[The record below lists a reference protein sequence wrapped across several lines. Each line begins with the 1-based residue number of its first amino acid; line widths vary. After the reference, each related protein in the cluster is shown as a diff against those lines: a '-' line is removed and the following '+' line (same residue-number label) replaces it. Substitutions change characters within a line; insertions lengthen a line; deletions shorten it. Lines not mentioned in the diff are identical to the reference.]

1 MALTRQQ
8 TLYAEARFAGAGR
21 REAALAAGC
30 PAKTATQAAAKL
42 ERHPNVIAHLAR
54 LKHLESEATPAAGR
68 DAVPPDVD
76 VELGGEFF
84 DDPKELLRHAMN
96 DRRLDP
102 KTRIQAA
109 VALLPLEHQK
119 LGESGKKQQ
128 QEKAAESV
136 ATGRFSPAAPPPSQL
151 KLVK

>member
-109 VALLPLEHQK
+109 VALLPFEHQK

>member
-1 MALTRQQ
+1 MALTKQQ
-8 TLYAEARFAGAGR
+8 SLYAEARFAGAGR

-42 ERHPNVIAHLAR
+42 EKHPNVIAHLAR

-68 DAVPPDVD
+68 DALPPD

-84 DDPKELLRHAMN
+84 EDPKELLRHAMN

-109 VALLPLEHQK
+109 VALLPFEHQK
-119 LGESGKKQQ
+119 RGESGKKEQQ
-128 QEKAAESV
+128 ASAAESV
-136 ATGRFSPAAPPPSQL
+136 ATGRFAPAAPPTRQL
-151 KLVK
+151 KLVN

>member
-1 MALTRQQ
+1 MATTPTRQQ
-8 TLYAEARFAGAGR
+8 RLYAEARFAGAGR

-30 PAKTATQAAAKL
+30 PDKTATQAAAKL
-42 ERHPNVIAHLAR
+42 EKHPNVIAHLAR
-54 LKHLESEATPAAGR
+54 LKQVESDTLPGAGR
-68 DAVPPDVD
+68 DAPPPD

-109 VALLPLEHQK
+109 VALLPFEHQK

-128 QEKAAESV
+128 QEKAAV
-136 ATGRFSPAAPPPSQL
+136 GAATGRFAQAAPPPSQL

>member
-1 MALTRQQ
+1 MALTKQQ
-8 TLYAEARFAGAGR
+8 AAYAEARFAGAGK

-30 PAKTATQAAAKL
+30 PPKTATQAAAKL
-42 ERHPNVIAHLAR
+42 EKHPNVIAHLAR

-84 DDPKELLRHAMN
+84 EDPKELLRHAMN

-109 VALLPLEHQK
+109 VALLPFEHQK
-119 LGESGKKQQ
+119 RGESGKKEQQ
-128 QEKAAESV
+128 TNAAESV
-136 ATGRFSPAAPPPSQL
+136 ATGRFAPAPPPSRQL
-151 KLVK
+151 KLVN

>member
-1 MALTRQQ
+1 MALTKQQ
-8 TLYAEARFAGAGR
+8 SLYAEARFAGAGKR
-21 REAALAAGC
+21 DAALAAGC
-30 PAKTATQAAAKL
+30 PPKTATQAAAKL
-42 ERHPNVIAHLAR
+42 EKHPNVIAHLAR

-68 DAVPPDVD
+68 DAIPAGVE

-84 DDPKELLRHAMN
+84 EDPKDLLRHAMN

-109 VALLPLEHQK
+109 VALLPFEHQK
-119 LGESGKKQQ
+119 LGETGKKDKQAT
-128 QEKAAESV
+128 AAEGAV
-136 ATGRFSPAAPPPSQL
+136 TGRFKPAEPPAKQL